1 MNYDTILYTPSYHS
15 DTALEREQC
24 ILTDNQQK
32 AMLLANTKD
41 SDKEAEQQRDKIEMQ
56 AYQPEAVENRE
67 ELEQES
73 MGREDKQQLLTDTN
87 R

>member
-1 MNYDTILYTPSYHS
+1 MTATLYTPSYHF
-15 DTALEREQC
+15 DAALGREQC

>member
-1 MNYDTILYTPSYHS
+1 
-15 DTALEREQC
+15 
-24 ILTDNQQK
+24 
-32 AMLLANTKD
+32 MLLANTKD

>member
-1 MNYDTILYTPSYHS
+1 M
-15 DTALEREQC
+15 
-24 ILTDNQQK
+24 TDNQQK

-56 AYQPEAVENRE
+56 AYQSEAVENRE
-67 ELEQES
+67 GLEQES

>member
-1 MNYDTILYTPSYHS
+1 MNYDTILYTPSYYS
-15 DTALEREQC
+15 DAALEREQC

-32 AMLLANTKD
+32 AMLLANIKD
-41 SDKEAEQQRDKIEMQ
+41 SDKEAEQQRDKIEIQ

-73 MGREDKQQLLTDTN
+73 MGKEDKQQLLTDTN